1 MKNQIKKFVALL
13 LCTGLVA
20 SVAALSACGDGRGAI
35 LIEGDFSTEATTEQV
50 AELKTLLA
58 DVDESDIM
66 GSGTEENFNR
76 NVRIYNDGEIEVGIS
91 AAGDGQTMD
100 INILIDIYMDHTV
113 TMAFTSESQSVRGT
127 GTMDMSMKNESVF
140 TEGSNEES
148 EITEMSYKG
157 DIYNDMQNM
166 YINGT
171 ISGKDGTEEMSET
184 GKFVTSMGMLGAG
197 SQFGVDLSALSG
209 LIGSEG
215 VKFYIDDGETTKVKV
230 SLDQDAWAAVYG
242 DMMGGMTGMGDVM
255 EQMLDDV
262 RFNRYD
268 FYLEFDAND
277 MLLGYGADI
286 DVSLDTEIT
295 MEGNTATVKVVTKL
309 SSWMVTTDTE
319 AGELPSDLDDYV
331 DMDSIV

>member
-1 MKNQIKKFVALL
+1 
-13 LCTGLVA
+13 
-20 SVAALSACGDGRGAI
+20 
-35 LIEGDFSTEATTEQV
+35 
-50 AELKTLLA
+50 
-58 DVDESDIM
+58 
-66 GSGTEENFNR
+66 
-76 NVRIYNDGEIEVGIS
+76 
-91 AAGDGQTMD
+91 
-100 INILIDIYMDHTV
+100 
-113 TMAFTSESQSVRGT
+113 
-127 GTMDMSMKNESVF
+127 
-140 TEGSNEES
+140 
-148 EITEMSYKG
+148 
-157 DIYNDMQNM
+157 M

-215 VKFYIDDGETTKVKV
+215 VKFYIDDGETTKVKI

-242 DMMGGMTGMGDVM
+242 DMLGGMTGMGDVM